1 MPKRL
6 SIPAPQTREVAW
18 VEGARTE
25 RAKKVILE
33 SANRLFLE
41 RGYNAVK
48 VDDIVEAAGLS
59 RATFYV
65 YFPSKRDVFLA
76 IGIHSIAAGMHVAEA
91 LEKLPL
97 PLEAPDLIGWISDYF
112 EYLEHFGAFIRS
124 WEEAMADDAEV
135 QAASRL
141 QVMRFCRRL
150 GLALERIRGGPRGDA
165 TLQGLALRF
174 TLEGVWYFWRVNE
187 MPHERAEVIDT
198 LCGIVKTYAQQ
209 DAA

>member
-1 MPKRL
+1 M
-6 SIPAPQTREVAW
+6 REVAW

-25 RAKKVILE
+25 RAKKLILE

-41 RGYNAVK
+41 RGYNAVRI
-48 VDDIVEAAGLS
+48 DDIAEAAGLS

-76 IGIHSIAAGMHVAEA
+76 IGIHSIGAGMQVAEA
-91 LEKLPL
+91 LEKIPL
-97 PLEAPDLIGWISDYF
+97 PLQAPDLVAWISDYF

-124 WEEAMADDAEV
+124 WDEAMADDADL
-135 QAASRL
+135 QAASHHH
-141 QVMRFCRRL
+141 VMRFCRRL

-174 TLEGVWYFWRVNE
+174 SLEGVWYFWRVSD
-187 MPHERAEVIDT
+187 MPHDRAEVIDT
-198 LCGIVKTYAQQ
+198 LCGIVRTYVQSETA
-209 DAA
+209 